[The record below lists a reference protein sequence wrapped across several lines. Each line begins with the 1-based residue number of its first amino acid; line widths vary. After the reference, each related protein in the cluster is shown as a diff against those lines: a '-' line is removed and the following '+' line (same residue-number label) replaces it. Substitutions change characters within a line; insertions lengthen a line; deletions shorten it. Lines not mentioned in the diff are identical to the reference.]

1 MRFAQFFVGRPVFA
15 AVISIAILLIG
26 AIAATRLPISEYP
39 EIAPPTVTI
48 TAQYPGASAETIANT
63 VASPIEQE
71 INGVEGMLYVGSQ
84 ATGDGRLTINVVF
97 RQGTDIDQAQVLV
110 QNRVAIAEPRLPAE
124 VRALGLI
131 VKKASPDIMMVV
143 HLVSPDGSRSDQYLA
158 NYATLALKDRL
169 ARLDGVGDVQLFGG
183 GGDYAMRVWLDPA
196 RIAARGLTPGEV
208 VAALRRANVQVAAG
222 GLNHPPTGAGG
233 GEAFQLNIQALGRLR
248 DAADFADIVVAT
260 EAGGA
265 PLRLRDIARVE
276 LGSQDYTMRAYLSGT
291 SAVAMPI
298 FQRPGS
304 NALATAAALKAT
316 LAQAERDFPPGV
328 AYRIVYDTTQ
338 FIEQS
343 MEAVLHTFV
352 EAILLVV
359 LVVILFLQSW
369 RASIIPLA
377 AIPVSIIG
385 TFAFMG
391 ALGIS
396 LNSLSMFGLIL
407 AIGIVVD
414 DAIVVVE
421 NVERHLAAGL
431 DPVTATRRT
440 MDEVGF
446 ALLAIALVLCAV
458 FVPTA
463 FIEGLSGAFYR
474 QFAVTI
480 AVATL
485 LSALVSLTLS
495 PALAALLLR
504 PHAQHPPRGW
514 RRVLGA
520 PFGLFFR
527 GFNRAFDA
535 LSLGYGALTRRL
547 VRVSAIVLI
556 LFAGLLALT
565 GQVVR
570 TTPTGLIPPL
580 DRGYLIAAFQL
591 PPGATLDRTDRVMR
605 AASEAVL
612 KVPGVADTV
621 MFTGFDGAT
630 FTNAPNTGVIF
641 VTLQSFEKRAEE
653 GIAYPA
659 LIGAVQAA
667 IGRQRDALGLVIP
680 PPSVSGI
687 GTGGGFKLYVQ
698 DHGDRGGHALEAVTQ
713 RVVAAAAAR
722 PEIAMAFTLFST
734 ATPSLRA
741 EVDRGKAEMLGVPL
755 DRVSETLSIY
765 LGSAFVN
772 DFNILGRTYRV
783 TAQAEE
789 AQRRT
794 PRDVA
799 LLRARNVDGE
809 MVPIGALARLEP
821 DTGPYRVPRY
831 NLFPA
836 AEVQGAAAPGYST
849 GQAIAAMQ
857 AVLAETLPR
866 GYGYEWTEIALQ
878 ETTQGNTA
886 PIAFGLAVVFV
897 FLLLAALYE
906 SWLLPLAVVM
916 IAPMSVLAAL
926 AGIAWRGLD
935 NNVLVQ
941 IGPVVLIGLAAKNA
955 ILIVEF
961 ARQAEQQGLDRWAAA
976 AAAARTRLRP
986 ILMTSLAFILGVLP
1000 LAIATGAGA
1009 EMRQSLGTAVFAG
1022 MLGVTLFGL
1031 FFTPVFYVVARA
1043 MAQRQGHG
1051 QASARDDATSEGHA

>member
-1 MRFAQFFVGRPVFA
+1 MRFAQFFISRPVFA
-15 AVISIAILLIG
+15 AVISIAILIIG
-26 AIAATRLPISEYP
+26 VIAGTRLPISEYP

-48 TAQYPGASAETIANT
+48 TAQYPGASASVIAET

-71 INGVEGMLYVGSQ
+71 INGVERMLYVSSQ
-84 ATGDGRLTINVVF
+84 STGDGRLTVNVVF
-97 RQGTDIDQAQVLV
+97 EQGTDIDQAQVLV
-110 QNRVAIAEPRLPAE
+110 QNRVAIAEPRLPAD
-124 VRALGLI
+124 VRTLGLI
-131 VKKASPDIMMVV
+131 VRKASPDIMMVI
-143 HLVSPDGSRSDQYLA
+143 HLVSPDKSRSDQYLA
-158 NYATLALKDRL
+158 NYATLNIKDRL

-222 GLNHPPTGAGG
+222 GLNQAPTSNSS
-233 GEAFQLNIQALGRLR
+233 GEAFQLNISALGRLR
-248 DAADFADIVVAT
+248 SVEEFGEIVVAT
-260 EAGGA
+260 GQGGA
-265 PLRLRDIARVE
+265 ALRLKDVARVE
-276 LGSQDYTMRAYLSGT
+276 LGSQDYTLRAYLTGE
-291 SAVAMPI
+291 SAVAMPV

-304 NALATAAALKAT
+304 NALATAGALHRTLEAAK
-316 LAQAERDFPPGV
+316 RDFPPGV
-328 AYRIVYDTTQ
+328 DYRIVYDTTQ

-343 MEAVLHTFV
+343 MEAVIHTFV
-352 EAILLVV
+352 EAIILVV

-369 RASIIPLA
+369 RASIIPLV
-377 AIPVSIIG
+377 AIPISIIG
-385 TFAFMG
+385 TLAFMG

-421 NVERHLAAGL
+421 NVERHLANGL

-446 ALLAIALVLCAV
+446 ALIAIALVLCAV

-463 FIEGLSGAFYR
+463 FIEGLAGAFYQ

-504 PHAQHPPRGW
+504 PHSHHRATGW
-514 RRVLGA
+514 RAVVGA

-527 GFNRAFDA
+527 GFNKVFDA
-535 LSLGYGALTRRL
+535 LSLGYGAMTRRL
-547 VRVSAIVLI
+547 VRMSAIVML
-556 LFAGLLALT
+556 LFGGLLLLT
-565 GQVVR
+565 GQTIR
-570 TTPTGLIPPL
+570 ATPTGLIPPL

-591 PPGATLDRTDRVMR
+591 PPGATLGRTDAVMR
-605 AASEAVL
+605 AASEQMM
-612 KVPGVADTV
+612 KVPGVGNTV

-641 VTLQSFEKRAEE
+641 VTLDSFEERRAA
-653 GIAYPA
+653 GITFPG

-667 IGRQRDALGLVIP
+667 VATQREAMGLVIP

-687 GTGGGFKLYVQ
+687 GTGGGFKLYIQ
-698 DHGDRGGHALEAVTQ
+698 DRGDRGPRELEAVTN
-713 RVVAAAAAR
+713 RVVAAAFGR
-722 PEIAMAFTLFST
+722 PEIAMAFTLFNT
-734 ATPSLRA
+734 ATPTLRA
-741 EVDRGKAEMLGVPL
+741 EVDRAKAEMLGVPL
-755 DRVSETLSIY
+755 DRVSEALSVY
-765 LGSAFVN
+765 LGSAYVN

-789 AQRRT
+789 AQRRDA
-794 PRDVA
+794 RDVS
-799 LLRARNVDGE
+799 LLRTRNDAGD
-809 MVPIGALARLEP
+809 MVPVGSVATLEP

-831 NLFPA
+831 NLYPA
-836 AEVQGAAAPGYST
+836 AEVQGAAAPGVST

-857 AVLAETLPR
+857 ELLAKELPP
-866 GYGYEWTEIALQ
+866 GYSYEWTEIALQ

-906 SWLLPLAVVM
+906 SWLLPLAVVL
-916 IAPMSVLAAL
+916 IAPMSALAAL
-926 AGIAWRGLD
+926 SGVVWRGLD

-941 IGPVVLIGLAAKNA
+941 IGLVVLIGLAAKNA

-961 ARQAEQQGLDRWAAA
+961 ARQAESEGMTRWEAAE
-976 AAAARTRLRP
+976 AAARTRLRP

-1022 MLGVTLFGL
+1022 MLGVTIFGL
-1031 FFTPVFYVVARA
+1031 VFTPVFYVLARA
-1043 MAQRQGHG
+1043 MARRQRQPAAM
-1051 QASARDDATSEGHA
+1051 QPAE

>member
-1 MRFAQFFVGRPVFA
+1 MRFAQFFIARPVFA
-15 AVISIAILLIG
+15 AVISIFIVLIG
-26 AIAATRLPISEYP
+26 GIAATRLPISEYP

-48 TAQYPGASAETIANT
+48 NATYPGASAAVIAET
-63 VASPIEQE
+63 VATPIEQE
-71 INGVEGMLYVGSQ
+71 INGVENMLYVSSQ
-84 ATGDGRLTINVVF
+84 ATGDGKLTVNVVF
-97 RQGTDIDQAQVLV
+97 RQGTDVDQAQVLV
-110 QNRVAIAEPRLPAE
+110 QNRMAVAEARLPEE
-124 VRALGLI
+124 VRRLGLL
-131 VKKASPDIMMVV
+131 VRKASPDIMMVI
-143 HLVSPDGSRSDQYLA
+143 HLISPDGSRDAQYLS
-158 NYATLALKDRL
+158 NYASLNIKDRL
-169 ARLDGVGDVQLFGG
+169 ARLDGVGDIQVFGG
-183 GGDYAMRVWLDPA
+183 RDYAMRIWLDPA
-196 RIAARGLTPGEV
+196 RIAARGLTAGEV
-208 VAALRRANVQVAAG
+208 VEALRRANVQVAAG
-222 GLNHPPTGAGG
+222 GLNQPPTGASG

-248 DAADFADIVVAT
+248 SVEEFSDIVVAT
-260 EAGGA
+260 GEGGA

-276 LGSQDYTMRAYLSGT
+276 LGSQDYTVNAYLGRDE
-291 SAVAMPI
+291 AVAMPV

-304 NALATAAALKAT
+304 NALATAAALRTALEDAK
-316 LAQAERDFPPGV
+316 RSFPPGV
-328 AYRIVYDTTQ
+328 DYRVVYDTTQ

-343 MEAVLHTFV
+343 MEAVVHTFI
-352 EAILLVV
+352 EAIVLVV

-385 TFAFMG
+385 TLAFMG
-391 ALGIS
+391 MLGIS
-396 LNSLSMFGLIL
+396 VNSLSMFGLIL

-421 NVERHLAAGL
+421 NVERHLANGL

-446 ALLAIALVLCAV
+446 ALIAIALVLCAV

-463 FIEGLSGAFYR
+463 FIEGLAGAFYQ

-504 PHAQHPPRGW
+504 PHSHHKPTGW
-514 RRVLGA
+514 RAVAGA

-527 GFNRAFDA
+527 GFNKLFDA
-535 LSLGYGALTRRL
+535 LSIGYGAMTRRL
-547 VRVSAIVLI
+547 VRFAAVMML
-556 LFAGLLALT
+556 LFAGLLFLT
-565 GQVVR
+565 GQTVR

-591 PPGATLDRTDRVMR
+591 PPGATLGRTDAVMR
-605 AASEAVL
+605 QASADLL
-612 KVPGVADTV
+612 KVPGVANTV
-621 MFTGFDGAT
+621 VFTGFDGAT
-630 FTNAPNTGVIF
+630 FTNAPNSGVIF
-641 VTLQSFEKRAEE
+641 VTLDSFEKREAEHLS
-653 GIAYPA
+653 YPA
-659 LIGAVQAA
+659 IIGAVQQAVS
-667 IGRQRDALGLVIP
+667 GQRDAMALVIP

-698 DHGDRGGHALEAVTQ
+698 DRGDRGARELEAVTN
-713 RVVAAAAAR
+713 RVVGAANQL
-722 PEIAMAFTLFST
+722 PEVAMAFTLFNTS
-734 ATPSLRA
+734 TPSLRA
-741 EVDRGKAEMLGVPL
+741 EVDRSKAEMLGVPL
-755 DRVSETLSIY
+755 SRVSETLSVY

-772 DFNILGRTYRV
+772 DFNILGRTFRV

-789 AQRRT
+789 DQRRT
-794 PRDVA
+794 PRDVG
-799 LLRARNVDGE
+799 LLRTRNDAGD
-809 MVPIGALARLEP
+809 MVPIGSLASLEP

-836 AEVQGAAAPGYST
+836 AEVQGAAAPGVST
-849 GQAIAAMQ
+849 GQAIAAMEKM
-857 AVLAETLPR
+857 LARELPQ
-866 GYGYEWTEIALQ
+866 GYSFEWTEIALQ

-906 SWLLPLAVVM
+906 SWLLPLAVVL

-926 AGIAWRGLD
+926 TGVAWRGMD

-941 IGPVVLIGLAAKNA
+941 IGLVVLIGLAAKNA

-961 ARQAEQQGLDRWAAA
+961 ARQAESEGMTRWQAAE
-976 AAAARTRLRP
+976 AAARTRLRP

-1022 MLGVTLFGL
+1022 MLGVTVFGL
-1031 FFTPVFYVVARA
+1031 VFTPVFYVVARA
-1043 MAQRQGHG
+1043 VARRQRQ
-1051 QASARDDATSEGHA
+1051 AAVPVPAE

>member
-1 MRFAQFFVGRPVFA
+1 MRFAQFFIARPVFA
-15 AVISIAILLIG
+15 AVISIAIVIIG
-26 AIAATRLPISEYP
+26 GIAGSRLPIGEYP

-48 TAQYPGASAETIANT
+48 TAQYPGASAAVIAET

-71 INGVEGMLYVGSQ
+71 INGVERMLYVSSQ
-84 ATGDGRLTINVVF
+84 STGDGRLTVNVVF
-97 RQGTDIDQAQVLV
+97 EQGTDIDQAQVLV
-110 QNRVAIAEPRLPAE
+110 QNRVAIAEPRLPTE
-124 VRALGLI
+124 VRTLGLI
-131 VKKASPDIMMVV
+131 VKKASPDIMMVI
-143 HLVSPDGSRSDQYLA
+143 HLVSPDHSRSDQYLA
-158 NYATLALKDRL
+158 NYATLNIKDRI

-196 RIAARGLTPGEV
+196 KIAARGLTPGEV

-222 GLNHPPTGAGG
+222 GLNHAPTANTS
-233 GEAFQLNIQALGRLR
+233 GEAFQLNISALGRLR
-248 DAADFADIVVAT
+248 SVEEFGQIVIAAG
-260 EAGGA
+260 EGGA
-265 PLRLRDIARVE
+265 PLRLEDVARVE
-276 LGSQDYTMRAYLSGT
+276 LGSQDYTLRAYLTGE
-291 SAVAMPI
+291 SAVAMPV

-304 NALATAAALKAT
+304 NALATATALHQT
-316 LAQAERDFPPGV
+316 LQQAKQSFPPGV
-328 AYRIVYDTTQ
+328 DYRIVYDTTQ

-343 MEAVLHTFV
+343 MEAVIHTFI
-352 EAILLVV
+352 EAIILVV

-369 RASIIPLA
+369 RASIIPLV

-421 NVERHLAAGL
+421 NVERHLAEGM
-431 DPVTATRRT
+431 DPVAATRRT
-440 MDEVGF
+440 MDEVGM
-446 ALLAIALVLCAV
+446 ALIAIALVLCAV

-463 FIEGLSGAFYR
+463 FIEGLAGAFYQ

-504 PHAQHPPRGW
+504 PHSHEKLTGW
-514 RRVLGA
+514 RAAVAA

-527 GFNRAFDA
+527 GFNWLFDS
-535 LSLGYGALTRRL
+535 LSIGYGAVTRRL
-547 VRVSAIVLI
+547 VRMSAIVMLV
-556 LFAGLLALT
+556 FGGLLLLT
-565 GQVVR
+565 GQTVR

-591 PPGATLDRTDRVMR
+591 PPGATLGRTDAVMR
-605 AASEAVL
+605 AASEEVM
-612 KVPGVADTV
+612 KVPGVGNTV

-641 VTLQSFEKRAEE
+641 VTLDSFEKRQAE
-653 GIAYPA
+653 GISYPG

-667 IGRQRDALGLVIP
+667 VATQREAMGLVIP

-687 GTGGGFKLYVQ
+687 GTGGGFKLYIQ
-698 DHGDRGGHALEAVTQ
+698 DRGDRGARELEAVTN
-713 RVVAAAAAR
+713 RVVAAAFER
-722 PEIAMAFTLFST
+722 PEIAMAFTLFNT
-734 ATPSLRA
+734 ATPTLRA
-741 EVDRGKAEMLGVPL
+741 EVDRSKAEMLGVPL
-755 DRVSETLSIY
+755 DRVSEALSVY
-765 LGSAFVN
+765 LGSAYVN

-789 AQRRT
+789 SQRRN
-794 PRDVA
+794 PRDVS
-799 LLRARNVDGE
+799 LLRTRNDAGE
-809 MVPIGALARLEP
+809 MVPLGSLATLEP

-836 AEVQGAAAPGYST
+836 AEVQGAAAPGVST

-857 AVLAETLPR
+857 EVLAAELPP
-866 GYGYEWTEIALQ
+866 GYTFEWTELALQ

-906 SWLLPLAVVM
+906 SWLLPLAVVL
-916 IAPMSVLAAL
+916 IAPMSILAAL
-926 AGIAWRGLD
+926 SGVMWRGMD

-941 IGPVVLIGLAAKNA
+941 IGLVVLIGLAAKNA

-961 ARQAEQQGLDRWAAA
+961 ARQAEQEGMSRWQAAE
-976 AAAARTRLRP
+976 AAARTRLRP

-1022 MLGVTLFGL
+1022 MLGVTVFGL
-1031 FFTPVFYVVARA
+1031 VFTPVFYVVARA
-1043 MAQRQGHG
+1043 MAR
-1051 QASARDDATSEGHA
+1051 SERRRTAAVQPAE

>member
-1 MRFAQFFVGRPVFA
+1 MRFAQFFISRPVFA
-15 AVISIAILLIG
+15 AVISIAILLVG
-26 AIAATRLPISEYP
+26 AIAGFRLPISEYP

-48 TAQYPGASAETIANT
+48 TAQYPGASASVIAET

-71 INGVEGMLYVGSQ
+71 INGVEHMLYASSQ
-84 ATGDGRLTINVVF
+84 STGDGRLTINVVF
-97 RQGTDIDQAQVLV
+97 QQGTDIDQAQVLV
-110 QNRVAIAEPRLPAE
+110 QNRVAIAEPRLPEE
-124 VRALGLI
+124 VRTLGLI
-131 VKKASPDIMMVV
+131 VKKASPDIMMVI
-143 HLVSPDGSRSDQYLA
+143 HLVSPDHSRSDQYLA
-158 NYATLALKDRL
+158 NYAALNIKDRL
-169 ARLDGVGDVQLFGG
+169 ARLDGVGDVQIFGG
-183 GGDYAMRVWLDPA
+183 GGDYAMRVWLDPQ

-222 GLNHPPTGAGG
+222 GLNHAPTNTAS
-233 GEAFQLNIQALGRLR
+233 GEGFQLNIQALGRLR
-248 DAADFADIVVAT
+248 SVEEFSDIVIAAG
-260 EAGGA
+260 EGGA
-265 PLRLRDIARVE
+265 PLRLRDVARVE
-276 LGSQDYTMRAYLSGT
+276 LGSQDYTLRGYLGT
-291 SAVAMPI
+291 EEAVAMPV

-304 NALATAAALKAT
+304 NALATAAALHAT
-316 LAQAERDFPPGV
+316 LETAKRDFPPGV
-328 AYRIVYDTTQ
+328 DYRIVYDTTQ
-338 FIEQS
+338 FVEQS
-343 MEAVLHTFV
+343 MEAVIHTFV
-352 EAILLVV
+352 EAIILVV

-369 RASIIPLA
+369 RASIIPLV

-385 TFAFMG
+385 TLAFMG

-421 NVERHLAAGL
+421 NVERHLANGM
-431 DPVTATRRT
+431 DPVAATRRT

-446 ALLAIALVLCAV
+446 ALIAIALVLCAV

-463 FIEGLSGAFYR
+463 FIEGLAGAFYR

-504 PHAQHPPRGW
+504 PHTHEKPKGW
-514 RRVLGA
+514 RAVIGA

-527 GFNRAFDA
+527 GFNRLFDA
-535 LSLGYGALTRRL
+535 LSIGYGAMTRRL
-547 VRVSAIVLI
+547 VRASAIVMI
-556 LFAGLLALT
+556 LFAGLLVLT
-565 GQVVR
+565 GQMVR

-591 PPGATLDRTDRVMR
+591 PPGATLGRTDAVMR
-605 AASEAVL
+605 QASADML
-612 KVPGVADTV
+612 KIPGVANTV
-621 MFTGFDGAT
+621 VFTGFDGAT

-641 VTLQSFEKRAEE
+641 VTLDSFEKRAEE
-653 GIAYPA
+653 GISYPA

-667 IGRQRDALGLVIP
+667 VSTQREAMALVIP

-698 DHGDRGGHALEAVTQ
+698 DRGDRGSRELEAITG
-713 RVVAAAAAR
+713 RIVAAANQR
-722 PEIAMAFTLFST
+722 PEIAMAFTLFNTST
-734 ATPSLRA
+734 PTLRA
-741 EVDRGKAEMLGVPL
+741 EVDRSKAEMLGVPL
-755 DRVSETLSIY
+755 SRVSETLSVY

-783 TAQAEE
+783 TAQADE
-789 AQRRT
+789 AQRRD
-794 PRDVA
+794 PRDVS
-799 LLRARNVDGE
+799 LLRTRNDDGD
-809 MVPIGALARLEP
+809 MVPIGSLATLEQ

-836 AEVQGAAAPGYST
+836 AEVQGVAAPGVST

-857 AVLAETLPR
+857 EVLASELPP
-866 GYGYEWTEIALQ
+866 GYSFEWTEIALQ

-926 AGIAWRGLD
+926 AGVAWRGLD

-941 IGPVVLIGLAAKNA
+941 IGLVVLIGLAAKNA

-961 ARQAEQQGLDRWAAA
+961 ARHAESEGMTRWEAAE
-976 AAAARTRLRP
+976 AAARTRLRP

-1022 MLGVTLFGL
+1022 MLGVTIFGL
-1031 FFTPVFYVVARA
+1031 VFTPVFYVVARA
-1043 MAQRQGHG
+1043 MARRERQHTMV
-1051 QASARDDATSEGHA
+1051 AAE

>member
-1 MRFAQFFVGRPVFA
+1 MRFAQFFIARPVFA
-15 AVISIAILLIG
+15 AVISIAILIIG
-26 AIAATRLPISEYP
+26 AIAGTRLPISEYP
-39 EIAPPTVTI
+39 EIAPPTITI
-48 TAQYPGASAETIANT
+48 AAQYPGASASVIAET

-71 INGVEGMLYVGSQ
+71 INGVERMLYVSSQ
-84 ATGDGRLTINVVF
+84 ATGDGKLTINVVF
-97 RQGTDIDQAQVLV
+97 EQGTDIDQAQVLV
-110 QNRVAIAEPRLPAE
+110 QNRVAIAEPRLPPE
-124 VRALGLI
+124 VRTLGLI
-131 VKKASPDIMMVV
+131 VKKASPDIMMVI
-143 HLVSPDGSRSDQYLA
+143 HLVSPDKSRSDQYLA
-158 NYATLALKDRL
+158 NYATLNIKDRL

-208 VAALRRANVQVAAG
+208 LAALRRANVQVAAG
-222 GLNHPPTGAGG
+222 GLNHAPTSNAS
-233 GEAFQLNIQALGRLR
+233 GEAFQINISALGRLR
-248 DAADFADIVVAT
+248 SVEEFGEIVVAAN
-260 EAGGA
+260 EDGA
-265 PLRLRDIARVE
+265 ALRLKDVARVE
-276 LGSQDYTMRAYLSGT
+276 LGSQDYTLRAYLTGE
-291 SAVAMPI
+291 SAVAMPV

-304 NALATAAALKAT
+304 NALATAGLLHQT
-316 LAQAERDFPPGV
+316 LEQAKRDFPPGV
-328 AYRIVYDTTQ
+328 DYRIVYDTTQ

-352 EAILLVV
+352 EAIILVV

-369 RASIIPLA
+369 RASIIPLV
-377 AIPVSIIG
+377 AIPISIIG

-421 NVERHLAAGL
+421 NVERHLANGL
-431 DPVTATRRT
+431 DPLTATRRT

-446 ALLAIALVLCAV
+446 ALIAIALVLCAV

-463 FIEGLSGAFYR
+463 FIEGLAGAFYQ

-504 PHAQHPPRGW
+504 PHSHHKASGW
-514 RRVLGA
+514 RAVVAA

-527 GFNRAFDA
+527 GFNKVFDA

-547 VRVSAIVLI
+547 VRMSAIVMI
-556 LFAGLLALT
+556 LFGGLLLLT
-565 GQVVR
+565 GQTIR
-570 TTPTGLIPPL
+570 TTPVGLIPPL

-591 PPGATLDRTDRVMR
+591 PPGATLGRTDAVMR
-605 AASEAVL
+605 AASEQVMQ
-612 KVPGVADTV
+612 VPGVANTV

-641 VTLQSFEKRAEE
+641 VTLDSFEKRAAA
-653 GIAYPA
+653 GIAYPE

-667 IGRQRDALGLVIP
+667 VATQREAMGLVIP

-698 DHGDRGGHALEAVTQ
+698 DRGDRGARALEAVTN
-713 RVVAAAAAR
+713 RIVAAASQR
-722 PEIAMAFTLFST
+722 PEIAMAFTLFNT
-734 ATPSLRA
+734 ATPTLRA
-741 EVDRGKAEMLGVPL
+741 EVDRSKAEMLGVPL
-755 DRVSETLSIY
+755 DRVSEALSVY
-765 LGSAFVN
+765 LGSAYVN

-789 AQRRT
+789 AQRRDA
-794 PRDVA
+794 RDVS
-799 LLRARNVDGE
+799 LLRTRNDAGD
-809 MVPIGALARLEP
+809 MVPIGSVATLEP

-836 AEVQGAAAPGYST
+836 AEVQGAAAPGVST

-857 AVLAETLPR
+857 EILARELPP
-866 GYGYEWTEIALQ
+866 GYSFEWTEIALQ

-886 PIAFGLAVVFV
+886 PVAFGLAVVFV

-906 SWLLPLAVVM
+906 SWLLPLAVVL

-926 AGIAWRGLD
+926 SGVLWRGLD

-941 IGPVVLIGLAAKNA
+941 IGLVVLIGLAAKNA

-961 ARQAEQQGLDRWAAA
+961 ARHAEQEGMSRWQAAE
-976 AAAARTRLRP
+976 AAARTRLRP

-1022 MLGVTLFGL
+1022 MLGVTIFGL
-1031 FFTPVFYVVARA
+1031 LFTPVFYVVARA
-1043 MAQRQGHG
+1043 MAR
-1051 QASARDDATSEGHA
+1051 RDRPAVVQPAE

>member
-1 MRFAQFFVGRPVFA
+1 MRFAQFFISRPVFA
-15 AVISIAILLIG
+15 SVISIAIVLIG
-26 AIAATRLPISEYP
+26 AIAGFRLPISEYP

-48 TAQYPGASAETIANT
+48 TATYPGASAAVIAET

-71 INGVEGMLYVGSQ
+71 INGVEGMLYVSSQ
-84 ATGDGRLTINVVF
+84 ATGDGRLTVNVVF
-97 RQGTDIDQAQVLV
+97 RQGVDVDQAQVLV
-110 QNRVAIAEPRLPAE
+110 QNRMAVAEPRLPEE
-124 VRALGLI
+124 VRRLGI
-131 VKKASPDIMMVV
+131 TVRKASPDIMMVI
-143 HLVSPDGSRSDQYLA
+143 HLTSPDGSRDEQYIS
-158 NYATLALKDRL
+158 NYAMLNVKDRI
-169 ARLDGVGDVQLFGG
+169 ARLDGVGDVQVFGAR
-183 GGDYAMRVWLDPA
+183 DYAMRIWLDPA
-196 RIAARGLTPGEV
+196 KVAARGLTPGEV
-208 VAALRRANVQVAAG
+208 LDALRRANVQVAAG
-222 GLNHPPTGAGG
+222 GLNQPPTGAGSG
-233 GEAFQLNIQALGRLR
+233 AFQVNIQALGRLR
-248 DAADFADIVVAT
+248 SVEEFSNIVVAT
-260 EAGGA
+260 GEGGA

-276 LGSQDYTMRAYLSGT
+276 LGAQDYSLNAYLDADK
-291 SAVAMPI
+291 AVAIPV

-304 NALATAAALKAT
+304 NALDTAKRLRAT
-316 LAQAERDFPPGV
+316 LEELKRDFPPGL
-328 AYRIVYDTTQ
+328 AYHTVYDTTQ

-343 MEAVLHTFV
+343 MEAVVHTFV
-352 EAILLVV
+352 EAIILVV

-385 TFAFMG
+385 TLALMA
-391 ALGIS
+391 ALGVS

-421 NVERHLAAGL
+421 NVERHMANGL

-446 ALLAIALVLCAV
+446 ALMAIALVLCAV

-504 PHAQHPPRGW
+504 PHGHGHATGW
-514 RRVLGA
+514 RAWLGA

-527 GFNRAFDA
+527 GFNRLFDL
-535 LSLGYGALTRRL
+535 LSIGYGSLTRRL
-547 VRVSAIVLI
+547 VRLSAMLLVLY
-556 LFAGLLALT
+556 AGLLAFT
-565 GQVVR
+565 GYTVQ

-591 PPGATLDRTDRVMR
+591 PPGAALARTDAVIRQAARDVM
-605 AASEAVL
+605 E
-612 KVPGVADTV
+612 VPGVAHSV
-621 MFTGFDGAT
+621 AFTGFDGAT
-630 FTNAPNTGVIF
+630 FTNAPNSGVIF
-641 VTLQSFEKRAEE
+641 VTLKSFEERAAEHLTFP
-653 GIAYPA
+653 GITQ
-659 LIGAVQAA
+659 AVQAKLMQ
-667 IGRQRDALGLVIP
+667 QRDALALVIP
-680 PPSVSGI
+680 PPSVPGI
-687 GTGGGFKLYVQ
+687 GTGGGFKLYIQ
-698 DHGDRGGHALEAVTQ
+698 DRGDRGPRALEEVTN
-713 RVVAAAAAR
+713 RVVAAANQR
-722 PEIAMAFTLFST
+722 PEIAMAFTLFNTST
-734 ATPSLRA
+734 PTLRA
-741 EVDRGKAEMLGVPL
+741 EVDRTKAEMLGVPL
-755 DRVSETLSIY
+755 SRVSEALSVY

-789 AQRRT
+789 AQRLT

-799 LLRARNVDGE
+799 LLRTRNDSGA
-809 MVPIGALARLEP
+809 MVPIGSLAALED
-821 DTGPYRVPRY
+821 DTAAYRVPRY
-831 NLFPA
+831 NLYPA
-836 AEVQGAAAPGYST
+836 AEVQGAPRPGVST

-857 AVLAETLPR
+857 QVLAQELPP
-866 GYGYEWTEIALQ
+866 GFGYEWTEIALQ

-897 FLLLAALYE
+897 ILLLAALYE
-906 SWLLPLAVVM
+906 SWLLPLAVVL
-916 IAPMSVLAAL
+916 IAPMSVLAAM
-926 AGIAWRGLD
+926 AGVVWRGLD

-941 IGPVVLIGLAAKNA
+941 VGLVVLIGLAAKNA

-961 ARQAEQQGLDRWAAA
+961 ARAAEAEGMTRWQAAE
-976 AAAARTRLRP
+976 AAARTRLRP

-1000 LAIATGAGA
+1000 LAVATGAGA

-1022 MLGVTLFGL
+1022 MLGVTVFGL
-1031 FFTPVFYVVARA
+1031 IFTPVFYVVARA
-1043 MAQRQGHG
+1043 LARRERREAGGSLPSPLGMAEH
-1051 QASARDDATSEGHA
+1051 